1 MNMRSSSDFLSNL
14 LVLLLR
20 ILNSGIS
27 DSGLIAHLS
36 EATAGSLNGV
46 GHSTAYE
53 EPATYRLAVQYLFL
67 ANEGPEHHP
76 LHSTTTPLIIE
87 PFNAT
92 HEQNDYEIPWS
103 LRDIIADERVAY
115 FFGREIVQLRDAFR
129 EWAPKTSVLRDLK
142 RKLQPIQR
150 LPVGFLEGLGGAG
163 GGSKL

>member
-1 MNMRSSSDFLSNL
+1 M
-14 LVLLLR
+14 
-20 ILNSGIS
+20 
-27 DSGLIAHLS
+27 
-36 EATAGSLNGV
+36 
-46 GHSTAYE
+46 
-53 EPATYRLAVQYLFL
+53 
-67 ANEGPEHHP
+67 
-76 LHSTTTPLIIE
+76 
-87 PFNAT
+87 

-115 FFGREIVQLRDAFR
+115 FFGKDIVQLRDAFR